1 MRRWISGWTAP
12 PVLVQVAALA
22 AVAVIA
28 AQAVTFALIVMAPE
42 PRPAGFSVS
51 AAAEAL
57 RGGEAETSDGRPL
70 RRRMAG
76 QPPSAPQTSPLE
88 TALAAALAERLDVEP
103 DAVRVRLE
111 APRRDRFAP
120 SLRGLSP
127 GGGAQQRSESFVFV
141 QRGEQEESSV
151 VPALPSAE
159 APTEVHTEVRVVRQ
173 AEAGAPIRIERG
185 GAGFTLLA
193 EHLTFAPFTAAFQME
208 DGRWAV
214 VSPPRGL
221 LSPWQARILIGL
233 LITLALLAPLVWIM
247 ARRLTRPIRLFADAA
262 QRLGANP
269 EAEPLTPSGP
279 REVRTAMAAF
289 NDMQDRIRRHVA
301 ERTQTIAAIAH
312 DLRTPLT
319 RLRFRAEQAA
329 PAVRDRMAADIE
341 EMDALIAHALAY
353 ARGEQEGRP
362 HARLNLT
369 RLARETV
376 RDFAETGAA
385 VSMTGRKAAE
395 ATGDAAA
402 LRRALANLI
411 DNAVKFAGAARVRTQ
426 TGSGGVSVVIEDD
439 GPGIP
444 PDQVEAL
451 FEPFSRGERSRNRQT
466 GGAGLG
472 LAVARRIARAHG
484 GEVTLETRPGG
495 GLTARLTL
503 PAARET

>member
-1 MRRWISGWTAP
+1 MRLPTLRWTAP

-22 AVAVIA
+22 AVAVVA
-28 AQAVTFALIVMAPE
+28 AQAVTFALIVLAPE
-42 PRPAGFSVS
+42 PRPAGFGVA

-57 RGGEAETSDGRPL
+57 MGRQAETSDGRVL
-70 RRRMAG
+70 RRRIAG
-76 QPPSAPQTSPLE
+76 EPPAGPQASPLE
-88 TALAAALAERLDVEP
+88 TALAIALAERLEVEQ

-111 APRRDRFAP
+111 TPPRDRIAP
-120 SLRGLSP
+120 SFRGAEP
-127 GGGAQQRSESFVFV
+127 GGPGQRRTESFVFV
-141 QRGEQEESSV
+141 QRDRQGRPPLVSTT
-151 VPALPSAE
+151 PS
-159 APTEVHTEVRVVRQ
+159 PDVRTEVHTDVRVIRSG
-173 AEAGAPIRIERG
+173 EAGAPIRIERG
-185 GAGFTLLA
+185 ETGFTLLA
-193 EHLTFAPFTAAFQME
+193 EHLTFAPFTAALQLE

-221 LSPWQARILIGL
+221 LNPWQARILMGL

-262 QRLGANP
+262 QRLVANP

-289 NDMQDRIRRHVA
+289 NDMQDRIRRHVG
-301 ERTQTIAAIAH
+301 ERTQTIAAVAH

-341 EMDALIAHALAY
+341 EMDALITHALAY
-353 ARGEQEGRP
+353 ARGEATGQARK
-362 HARLNLT
+362 RLNLT
-369 RLARETV
+369 RLARQAA

-385 VSMTGRKAAE
+385 ATMTGRKVVE
-395 ATGDAAA
+395 TTGDPAA

-411 DNAVKFAGAARVRTQ
+411 DNAVKFAGAAWVRVETDGDRA
-426 TGSGGVSVVIEDD
+426 SVLVEDE

-444 PDQVEAL
+444 PDQIESL

-472 LAVARRIARAHG
+472 LSVARQIARAHG
-484 GEVTLETRPGG
+484 GDVTLVNRPGG

-503 PAARET
+503 PKAV

>member
-1 MRRWISGWTAP
+1 MAGWTAP

-28 AQAVTFALIVMAPE
+28 AQIVTFALIVLAPE
-42 PRPAGFSVS
+42 PRPAGFGVA

-57 RGGEAETSDGRPL
+57 LGREAETSDGRIL
-70 RRRMAG
+70 RRRMSA
-76 QPPSAPQTSPLE
+76 QPPDAPLTSPLE
-88 TALAAALAERLDVEP
+88 TALTAALAERLGVEQH
-103 DAVRVRLE
+103 AVRVRLE
-111 APRRDRFAP
+111 APRPDRLAP
-120 SLRGLSP
+120 SFRGAAPAAP
-127 GGGAQQRSESFVFV
+127 GQRHTESLVFV
-141 QRGEQEESSV
+141 QRDEQAGPPVAST
-151 VPALPSAE
+151 PSPPDAQ
-159 APTEVHTEVRVVRQ
+159 TEIRTEVRVLQRG
-173 AEAGAPIRIERG
+173 EAGEPIRIERG
-185 GAGFTLLA
+185 QIGFTLLA
-193 EHLTFAPFTAAFQME
+193 ENLTFAPFTAALQLD

-221 LSPWQARILIGL
+221 LTPWQARILMGL

-262 QRLGANP
+262 QRLGADP
-269 EAEPLTPSGP
+269 EAAPLTPSGP

-301 ERTQTIAAIAH
+301 ERTQTIAAVAH

-329 PAVRDRMAADIE
+329 PAVRDRMALDIE

-353 ARGEQEGRP
+353 ARGEEKLQVR
-362 HARLNLT
+362 ARMNLT

-385 VSMTGRKAAE
+385 VVMSGRKTAE
-395 ATGDAAA
+395 AVGDVAA

-411 DNAVKFAGAARVRTQ
+411 DNAVKFAGAARVRTEV
-426 TGSGGVSVVIEDD
+426 SGDVVSVVVEDE

-444 PDQVEAL
+444 SDEIESL

-472 LAVARRIARAHG
+472 LAVARQIARAHG
-484 GEVTLETRPGG
+484 GEVTLANRPEG

-503 PAARET
+503 PPRGVE

>member
-1 MRRWISGWTAP
+1 MRRRFSRWTAP

-28 AQAVTFALIVMAPE
+28 AQAVTFTLIVLAPE
-42 PRPAGFSVS
+42 PRPAGFGVP

-57 RGGEAETSDGRPL
+57 RGGESETSDGRRL
-70 RRRMAG
+70 RRRIAAE
-76 QPPSAPQTSPLE
+76 PPAAPQTSPLE
-88 TALAAALAERLDVEP
+88 IALAAALAERLEVEP
-103 DAVRVRLE
+103 EAVRVRLE
-111 APRRDRFAP
+111 PPRRDRFAP
-120 SLRGLSP
+120 PLQGPAP
-127 GGGAQQRSESFVFV
+127 GGPGRQRSESFVFV
-141 QRGEQEESSV
+141 QRDEQDGPP
-151 VPALPSAE
+151 VPAPPSAVAQGE
-159 APTEVHTEVRVVRQ
+159 IHTEVRVIRQ
-173 AEAGAPIRIERG
+173 GDAGAPIRIERG
-185 GAGFTLLA
+185 GTGFTLLA
-193 EHLTFAPFTAAFQME
+193 EHLTFAPFTAALRLE

-214 VSPPRGL
+214 VAPPRGL
-221 LSPWQARILIGL
+221 LSPWQARILMGL

-262 QRLGANP
+262 QRLGADP
-269 EAEPLTPSGP
+269 EAEPLIPSGP

-319 RLRFRAEQAA
+319 RLRFRAEQAE

-353 ARGEQEGRP
+353 ARGEDGGQLRS
-362 HARLNLT
+362 RLNLT

-376 RDFAETGAA
+376 RDFAETGAG
-385 VSMTGRKAAE
+385 VTMTGRKAVAV
-395 ATGDAAA
+395 TGDPAA

-411 DNAVKFAGAARVRTQ
+411 DNAVKFAGAARLRME
-426 TGSGGVSVVIEDD
+426 TGDGVVSVLIEDD
-439 GPGIP
+439 GSGVP

-472 LAVARRIARAHG
+472 LAVARQIARAHG
-484 GEVTLETRPGG
+484 GEVMLENRPGG

>member
-1 MRRWISGWTAP
+1 M
-12 PVLVQVAALA
+12 L
-22 AVAVIA
+22 
-28 AQAVTFALIVMAPE
+28 
-42 PRPAGFSVS
+42 
-51 AAAEAL
+51 
-57 RGGEAETSDGRPL
+57 
-70 RRRMAG
+70 
-76 QPPSAPQTSPLE
+76 
-88 TALAAALAERLDVEP
+88 
-103 DAVRVRLE
+103 
-111 APRRDRFAP
+111 
-120 SLRGLSP
+120 
-127 GGGAQQRSESFVFV
+127 
-141 QRGEQEESSV
+141 QRGE
-151 VPALPSAE
+151 
-159 APTEVHTEVRVVRQ
+159 
-173 AEAGAPIRIERG
+173 AGEPIRIERG
-185 GAGFTLLA
+185 QIGFTLLA
-193 EHLTFAPFTAAFQME
+193 ENLTFAPFTAALQLD

-221 LSPWQARILIGL
+221 LTPWQARILMGL

-262 QRLGANP
+262 QRLGADP
-269 EAEPLTPSGP
+269 EAAPLTPSGP

-301 ERTQTIAAIAH
+301 ERTQTIAAVAH

-329 PAVRDRMAADIE
+329 PAVRDRMALDIE

-353 ARGEQEGRP
+353 ARGEEKLQVR
-362 HARLNLT
+362 ASMNLT

-385 VSMTGRKAAE
+385 VVMSGRKTAE
-395 ATGDAAA
+395 AVGDAAA

-411 DNAVKFAGAARVRTQ
+411 DNAVKFAGAARVRTEV
-426 TGSGGVSVVIEDD
+426 SGDVVSVVVEDE

-444 PDQVEAL
+444 SDEIESL

-472 LAVARRIARAHG
+472 LAVARQIARAHG
-484 GEVTLETRPGG
+484 GEVTLANRPEG

-503 PAARET
+503 PPRGVE